1 MLLVLKR
8 TISITYDVGTMTFT
22 AHLHLCK
29 DEVIGLDQTKT
40 HIKVRT
46 VETVLLNTQ
55 NIIMLKL
62 MSKKIFTIL
71 RSFFVF
77 VYLNLCFSTRCVFK
91 CTAKSTLF
99 LIELILVQVQP

>member
-22 AHLHLCK
+22 AHLHLRK
-29 DEVIGLDQTKT
+29 EEVKGLDQTKT
-40 HIKVRT
+40 HIKTGT

-62 MSKKIFTIL
+62 MGKKIFTIL
-71 RSFFVF
+71 RSFFVYI
-77 VYLNLCFSTRCVFK
+77 YLNLCCSTRCVFK
-91 CTAKSTLF
+91 CIAKSILF
-99 LIELILVQVQP
+99 YWLILVQVQP